1 MASVNPLSRELVF
14 KIVYY
19 GPGLGGKTT
28 TLEYIHA
35 TAKPEHRGKLVSLAT
50 PVDRTLYFD
59 FLPMR
64 LPPIRGMNVR
74 LQLFTVPGQVYFNA
88 TRKLVLTGSDGI
100 VFVSDS
106 QIARADANLESLDN
120 LRDNLADQGRNVA
133 DMPLVFQHNKRD
145 LPDVL
150 PMEEL
155 DRMLNRWRAPSL
167 PASAKTG
174 LGVYETLER
183 ITQVVLAS
191 FESQIPESVRAA
203 AAEAYD
209 PAEEGLAAA
218 LRDAS
223 RSDRPPASAAMVNRV
238 SASRGWGSM
247 PPDTGVEDDDLKSA
261 AMRPPPLPVT
271 SFPEM
276 TEEPAPPSAQLAI
289 APPAEAPILPKS
301 ESVRP
306 PPPPPS
312 VHPPPTS
319 GRPRAPESTR
329 SRTRPSVFPPPKPF
343 APLVPQA
350 PLLPQAPPA
359 SQSAPSAG
367 PPSTHGAAVNIAS
380 VESPT
385 GTGMSFAELWPDVD
399 RSLVNHVE
407 TAIAGGRYAEAI
419 EQCDGLVARVL
430 ASAASVF
437 GASDAPRDPG
447 AVPILLGLDGRRYLS
462 FRSTVRAARGGGKM
476 TARDALATYAFAIDA
491 RLARSSIR

>member
-106 QIARADANLESLDN
+106 QIARADANLESFDN

-133 DMPLVFQHNKRD
+133 DMPIVFQHNKRD

-155 DRMLNRWRAPSL
+155 DRMLNRFRAPSL

-174 LGVYETLER
+174 MGVYETLER

-223 RSDRPPASAAMVNRV
+223 RSDRPPVSAAMVNRV
-238 SASRGWGSM
+238 APSRAWGSV
-247 PPDTGVEDDDLKSA
+247 PPDTGIEEPEELKSP

-271 SFPEM
+271 SFPEAQ
-276 TEEPAPPSAQLAI
+276 EEPAPSSAQLAI
-289 APPAEAPILPKS
+289 APPAEAPILPKT
-301 ESVRP
+301 ESVR

-312 VHPPPTS
+312 VHPPPTA
-319 GRPRAPESTR
+319 GRPRAPESVR
-329 SRTRPSVFPPPKPF
+329 SRTRGSVFPPPKPF

-350 PLLPQAPPA
+350 PQAPT
-359 SQSAPSAG
+359 SAPGSNNAG
-367 PPSTHGAAVNIAS
+367 VNFGSKAEAGVHAEAS
-380 VESPT
+380 RGV
-385 GTGMSFAELWPDVD
+385 GLSFAELWSDGD
-399 RSLVNHVE
+399 HALVHNVE
-407 TAIAGGRYAEAI
+407 AAIANGRYAEAI
-419 EQCDGLVARVL
+419 EQCDGLVARQL
-430 ASAASVF
+430 ASAASLF
-437 GASDAPRDPG
+437 GASDAPRDPST
-447 AVPILLGLDGRRYLS
+447 VPLMLGLDGRRYLS
-462 FRSTVRAARGGGKM
+462 FRSTVRAARGGVKM
-476 TARDALATYAFAIDA
+476 TARDALAAYAFAIDT